1 MAVPRVTAL
10 RTDRS
15 GRVAVDLDG
24 RRWRVLPVEVVATA
38 GLAVGRELDRPALR
52 ELRRALRRSEALASA
67 TRTLRYRDVSSQRL
81 AQRLE
86 AASVA
91 PAARADALEVL
102 ERAGLVDDARFA
114 ERRANALAER
124 GFGDEA
130 IRHDLER
137 QGVPA
142 ELRGQAIAALPE
154 ESGRARSI
162 VARRGPGPR
171 TARYLAAKGF
181 GEEAVDAALAG
192 SVAADT

>member
-1 MAVPRVTAL
+1 MSPQVTAL
-10 RTDRS
+10 RPERS
-15 GRVAVDLDG
+15 GRIAVELDG
-24 RRWRVLPVEVVATA
+24 EPWRTVPVDVAAAA
-38 GLAVGRELDRPALR
+38 GLVVGRELDRPAAR
-52 ELRRALRRSEALASA
+52 ELRRALRRFEALASA
-67 TRTLRYRDVSSQRL
+67 TKPLRYRDASAQRV

-91 PAARADALEVL
+91 PAARAEALDVL

-114 ERRANALAER
+114 ERRADALAER

-130 IRHDLER
+130 IRHDLEQ

-142 ELRGQAIAALPE
+142 ELREQAVGTLPAE
-154 ESGRARSI
+154 NERARAI
-162 VARRGPGPR
+162 VARRGPGAK

-181 GEEAVDAALAG
+181 GEDAVEAALAG